1 MRSLTADCVN
11 YSLLPLKPER
21 FAFLDYAVSAFIPKI
36 SQVDAKNVLEVCE
49 KQLESV
55 DESDKRS
62 LNLKDFIE
70 VVRVR
75 SLGRSAAK
83 IERERKAAA
92 RKAAKETET
101 ETSFEEDD
109 EIETDSE
116 LVGATPGSNKT
127 RKTKTSSTPG
137 SEKRRTLET
146 KKNFAKI
153 LENEESKETTT
164 IADEGEAADADMED
178 AEQQQQPVNKED
190 ENDSVEDVVPVQKSS
205 RRGRR

>member
-1 MRSLTADCVN
+1 MSNQMSDLSVGDKVVDPSGIRGTIRSIRPLIADSSSRSGMRLGPRFQSL
-11 YSLLPLKPER
+11 
-21 FAFLDYAVSAFIPKI
+21 
-36 SQVDAKNVLEVCE
+36 
-49 KQLESV
+49 KQLSESV
-55 DESDKRS
+55 IVINTSD
-62 LNLKDFIE
+62 
-70 VVRVR
+70 
-75 SLGRSAAK
+75 
-83 IERERKAAA
+83 
-92 RKAAKETET
+92 
-101 ETSFEEDD
+101 EDD